1 MENDDTP
8 QLSSETLQ
16 ALYEFYNERSQ
27 KLTYLNRD
35 INEIEENW
43 QLSQFWYDD
52 ETANILAN
60 EAVKLSGENGR
71 IVCISCPTVYKK
83 LHSLNKEIKL
93 CLLEYDKRFSIF
105 GDDFIFYD
113 YKNPL
118 NLDDSLKQAF
128 DVVLADPPYLSE
140 ECLSNVAKTIKFLA
154 RDKIILCTG
163 AIMEDLACKLLDVRP
178 SSLKINHQKQLGN
191 EFKCFVNY
199 NSLTEK

>member
-1 MENDDTP
+1 M
-8 QLSSETLQ
+8 
-16 ALYEFYNERSQ
+16 
-27 KLTYLNRD
+27 TYLNRE

-105 GDDFIFYD
+105 GDEFIFYD

-118 NLDDSLKQAF
+118 NLDNSLKQAF

-140 ECLSNVAKTIKFLA
+140 ECLSNMAKTIKFLT

-178 SSLKINHQKQLGN
+178 SSLKINHQKKLGN

-199 NSLTEK
+199 NSFTEK